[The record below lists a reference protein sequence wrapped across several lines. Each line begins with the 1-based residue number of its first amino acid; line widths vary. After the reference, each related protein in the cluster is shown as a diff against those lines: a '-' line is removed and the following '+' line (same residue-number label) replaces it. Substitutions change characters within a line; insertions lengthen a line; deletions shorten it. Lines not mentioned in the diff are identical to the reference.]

1 MISLVWDA
9 INNNMNYMIRQRCH
23 EATLIN
29 FQLLSGENAMRAIYN
44 VDLHAYVTKLLFKMK
59 EKEFFFSFLFFSK
72 KNEISAENGKK
83 TQTL

>member
-1 MISLVWDA
+1 
-9 INNNMNYMIRQRCH
+9 MIRQRCH

-44 VDLHAYVTKLLFKMK
+44 VDLHAHVTKLLFKMK
-59 EKEFFFSFLFFSK
+59 ENEFFFSFRK
-72 KNEISAENGKK
+72 EEISAENGKK

>member
-1 MISLVWDA
+1 
-9 INNNMNYMIRQRCH
+9 MIRQRCH

-59 EKEFFFSFLFFSK
+59 ENEFFFLF
-72 KNEISAENGKK
+72 EISAENEKK
-83 TQTL
+83 HKHCDNKS